1 MANELCMNCFS
12 VKGQYEVCPYCGY
25 VEGTPPAQ
33 PHYLTPGTIL
43 GNHFIVGTAV
53 GFGGFGITYKCF
65 DTTLG
70 VVVAI
75 KEFYPMG
82 LVNRSPGES
91 RVGLLSG
98 DKQEQY
104 KQQLKRFLLEA
115 QSVAQFGK
123 AKDIVN
129 VYDFFE
135 ENQTAYIVME
145 YIEGLTLEQYI
156 QTNGVLSPSEMLELL
171 LPLLHSLK
179 KIHEKGLI
187 HRDISPNNM
196 ILGMDNKLH
205 LIDFGAA
212 KIKPAH
218 PGRQQTI
225 ILKKGYAPPEQY
237 MASGNIGAWSDIY
250 ALCATIYYALSG
262 QTPIPA
268 IDRLQ
273 KNPPQEFTYLDS
285 IPMQL
290 AGVIER
296 GLALQPAERYKT
308 MEDFIYALKH
318 PESVENGNTIIES
331 ASEDNKPFHRRSR
344 IALISLCAAALAT
357 GGLLYAFRGSS
368 APGTVSTMPTA
379 VPMAVKSSTPAPVV
393 SPASTVPAL
402 LTMDNVTGLSQKK
415 AKKKIRALDPSIKI
429 CIKKKYDTTQ
439 TKGRVISQSIATGTV
454 FNAGSLPQI
463 TLTIS
468 RGAKPAGHSRN
479 TAAPAG
485 TSPKPSSKK
494 NDSKAFDVTVKK
506 KNHSF
511 EID

>member
-1 MANELCMNCFS
+1 MQEAPIAEDYTL
-12 VKGQYEVCPYCGY
+12 
-25 VEGTPPAQ
+25 PA
-33 PHYLTPGTIL
+33 GTIL
-43 GNHFIVGTAV
+43 HTMYRIEQILGR
-53 GFGGFGITYKCF
+53 GGFAIIYKCVNLS
-65 DTTLG
+65 TGETAA
-70 VVVAI
+70 V
-75 KEFYPMG
+75 KEYFPSSLATRRRRQG
-82 LVNRSPGES
+82 FFCVQPFEKNAAEFQTGHRHFLEEARILKECRDLPG
-91 RVGLLSG
+91 
-98 DKQEQY
+98 
-104 KQQLKRFLLEA
+104 
-115 QSVAQFGK
+115 
-123 AKDIVN
+123 IVT

-156 QTNGVLSPSEMLELL
+156 QTNGVLSASEMLELL

-273 KNPPQEFTYLDS
+273 KNPPQEFTIFDS

-308 MEDFIYALKH
+308 MEDFIYALEH

-331 ASEDNKPFHRRSR
+331 ASGDNKTFHRRSR
-344 IALISLCAAALAT
+344 TALISLCAAVLAT

-368 APGTVSTMPTA
+368 APGTVSTVPTA
-379 VPMAVKSSTPAPVV
+379 VPMAVKSSSPALTDTALSDTSAPGTPAPAA

-415 AKKKIRALDPSIKI
+415 AKKKIRALDSSIKI
-429 CIKKKYDTTQ
+429 RIKKKYDTTQ
-439 TKGRVISQSIATGTV
+439 TKGRVISQSIAEGTV

-468 RGAKPAGHSRN
+468 RGTKPAGHSRN

>member
-1 MANELCMNCFS
+1 MPPLPRIRDKSLLFHDIFQFFCIFPSRRTDRNIYRIAPAMRRTSS
-12 VKGQYEVCPYCGY
+12 VWIGNIRRIRADFPEFTLRRNRQGFFCV
-25 VEGTPPAQ
+25 Q
-33 PHYLTPGTIL
+33 PFEKNAAEFQTGHRHFLEEARILKECRDLPG
-43 GNHFIVGTAV
+43 IVT
-53 GFGGFGITYKCF
+53 
-65 DTTLG
+65 
-70 VVVAI
+70 
-75 KEFYPMG
+75 
-82 LVNRSPGES
+82 
-91 RVGLLSG
+91 
-98 DKQEQY
+98 
-104 KQQLKRFLLEA
+104 
-115 QSVAQFGK
+115 
-123 AKDIVN
+123 

-273 KNPPQEFTYLDS
+273 QNPPREFTIFDS

-290 AGVIER
+290 AAVIER

-308 MEDFIYALKH
+308 MEDFIYALEH

-331 ASEDNKPFHRRSR
+331 ASGDNKAFHRRSR
-344 IALISLCAAALAT
+344 IALISLCAAILTA

-368 APGTVSTMPTA
+368 APGTVSPVPTA
-379 VPMAVKSSTPAPVV
+379 VPIAVKSSTPAPIS

-429 CIKKKYDTTQ
+429 RIKKKYDTTQ

-468 RGAKPAGHSRN
+468 RGTKPAGHSRN

-494 NDSKAFDVTVKK
+494 NDSNTFDVTAKK

>member
-1 MANELCMNCFS
+1 MQEAAIAEDYTL
-12 VKGQYEVCPYCGY
+12 
-25 VEGTPPAQ
+25 PA
-33 PHYLTPGTIL
+33 GTIL
-43 GNHFIVGTAV
+43 HTMYRIEQILGR
-53 GFGGFGITYKCF
+53 GGFAIIYKCVNLS
-65 DTTLG
+65 TGETAA
-70 VVVAI
+70 V
-75 KEFYPMG
+75 KEYFPSSLATRRRRQG
-82 LVNRSPGES
+82 FFCVQPFEKNATEFWTGHRHFLEEARILKECRDLPG
-91 RVGLLSG
+91 
-98 DKQEQY
+98 
-104 KQQLKRFLLEA
+104 
-115 QSVAQFGK
+115 
-123 AKDIVN
+123 IVT

-156 QTNGVLSPSEMLELL
+156 KTNGVLSPSEMLELL

-179 KIHEKGLI
+179 KIHNKGLI

-212 KIKPAH
+212 KIKPTH
-218 PGRQQTI
+218 PSRQQTI

-250 ALCATIYYALSG
+250 ALCATICYALSG
-262 QTPIPA
+262 QTPLSA
-268 IDRLQ
+268 IDRMQQ
-273 KNPPQEFTYLDS
+273 KPPQAFTNFDN

-290 AGVIER
+290 AAVIER
-296 GLALQPAERYKT
+296 GLALQPSERYKT
-308 MEDFIYALKH
+308 LEDFIYALEH

-331 ASEDNKPFHRRSR
+331 ASGHNKTFHIRSR
-344 IALISLCAAALAT
+344 IALISLCAAVLAT

-368 APGTVSTMPTA
+368 APDTVSTVPTA
-379 VPMAVKSSTPAPVV
+379 VPMAEKSSTSALTDTALSDTSASGTPAPVS
-393 SPASTVPAL
+393 SPASTVPAI

-415 AKKKIRALDPSIKI
+415 AEKKIHALDSSIKI
-429 CIKKKYDTTQ
+429 RIKKKYDTAQ
-439 TKGRVISQSIATGTV
+439 TKGLVISQSIATGTV

-468 RGAKPAGHSRN
+468 RGTKTAGHSRN
-479 TAAPAG
+479 TAAPAD
-485 TSPKPSSKK
+485 TKPTSKK
-494 NDSKAFDVTVKK
+494 NDSNAFDVTVKK